1 MQGHDPE
8 AAKFLIKPDDPLLS
22 LTRLISQN
30 DVVTLR
36 DVRRSSPPRTEATCF
51 HTVLAGSGHL
61 QVRQTE
67 KGGSASSLPLI
78 YSAALQACAF
88 MLHSVA
94 HRTGTGTGVA
104 GHIHSQ
110 MGLSI
115 L

>member
-61 QVRQTE
+61 QVSKMRRVTAQHHCPPVFCCL
-67 KGGSASSLPLI
+67 GS
-78 YSAALQACAF
+78 
-88 MLHSVA
+88 
-94 HRTGTGTGVA
+94 
-104 GHIHSQ
+104 
-110 MGLSI
+110 
-115 L
+115 